1 MVVTAM
7 RPPASPARPAT
18 VKAAFSP
25 DAVAA
30 LMISRRA
37 PVWPGGAAAS
47 RRRAWPRHQ
56 QRREHQRIDVNHP
69 LQGGEQRREHQRV
82 DVNHPLQGG
91 ERGGQ
96 AGGRPGSEALYEFAS
111 NRVGALRGVRQ
122 LEIWPELRR
131 LKQAGSLLDGPRLAN
146 PAA

>member
-37 PVWPGGAAAS
+37 PVWPGGAAAA

-56 QRREHQRIDVNHP
+56 
-69 LQGGEQRREHQRV
+69 QRREHQRV

-122 LEIWPELRR
+122 LEISPELRR
-131 LKQAGSLLDGPRLAN
+131 LKQPGSLLDGPRLAN